1 MPKALIKR
9 YFPDPHKIRS
19 HKHIKLFGN
28 LLLDQNIWHLNR
40 KSVSGALAAGL
51 FIAFVPLPTQMIIA
65 AAAAI
70 ILRVNLPISVATVW
84 VTNPLTMP
92 FLFYF
97 AYVVGTWMFGV
108 PTQTE
113 QSGFSISNM
122 LNSLGQAWK
131 PFLLGCF
138 VLGTI
143 SAIIGFV
150 SARLYWRWWVLH
162 KWRKRHPL
170 DKSGT

>member
-19 HKHIKLFGN
+19 HKHIKLFGT

-40 KSVSGALAAGL
+40 KSVSGALAVGL

-70 ILRVNLPISVATVW
+70 IFRVNLPISVATVW
-84 VTNPLTMP
+84 VTNPFTMP

-97 AYVVGTWMFGV
+97 AYVVGTWLFGV
-108 PTQTE
+108 PQQTE
-113 QSGFSISNM
+113 QSGFSLSHM
-122 LNSLGQAWK
+122 LDSLGHSWK

-138 VLGTI
+138 ILGLI

-162 KWRKRHPL
+162 KWYKRHP
-170 DKSGT
+170 KH